1 LSPFFS
7 SSFVHI
13 FVLVKQ
19 LSTTIL
25 TFLRKKIE
33 AILQWFLFLSILY
46 QTFSKKQNALKNKNR
61 PVSNFYRDT

>member
-33 AILQWFLFLSILY
+33 AILQWFHLILKLYHKENNLSTY
-46 QTFSKKQNALKNKNR
+46 LKNG
-61 PVSNFYRDT
+61 FWCII

>member
-1 LSPFFS
+1 LSLFFS

-33 AILQWFLFLSILY
+33 AILQWFLLIL
-46 QTFSKKQNALKNKNR
+46 L
-61 PVSNFYRDT
+61 FYHFFPQKTTGEITL

>member
-33 AILQWFLFLSILY
+33 AILQWFLIIDIL
-46 QTFSKKQNALKNKNR
+46 
-61 PVSNFYRDT
+61 

>member
-33 AILQWFLFLSILY
+33 AILQWFLITYTYYHFFI
-46 QTFSKKQNALKNKNR
+46 AM
-61 PVSNFYRDT
+61 